1 MNPWK
6 LVANSLKSMSK
17 YMETSMVP
25 LIGAIKKLED
35 NSVPKSD
42 LIRFKEDWKKEM
54 EEALSQHAYETN
66 RPV

>member
-25 LIGAIKKLED
+25 LIGAIKTLED